1 MKFFWFFKWN
11 YSNLKSCNWPEWISG
26 AGNMFWGLQTKKG
39 WSGSKMGFF
48 NFKKNWQNISAFL
61 HRVMVAYW
69 FKIDLI
75 DLHVEKSSFEI
86 FGLKVV
92 QNDQN
97 EVSQVL

>member
-1 MKFFWFFKWN
+1 
-11 YSNLKSCNWPEWISG
+11 
-26 AGNMFWGLQTKKG
+26 
-39 WSGSKMGFF
+39 
-48 NFKKNWQNISAFL
+48 
-61 HRVMVAYW
+61 MVAYW

-97 EVSQVL
+97 EVFQVL